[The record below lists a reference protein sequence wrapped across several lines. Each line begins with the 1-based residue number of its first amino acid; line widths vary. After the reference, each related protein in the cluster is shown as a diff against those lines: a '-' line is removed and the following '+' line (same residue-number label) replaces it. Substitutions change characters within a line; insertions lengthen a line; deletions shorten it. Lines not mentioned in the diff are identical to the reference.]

1 MENVQQ
7 VTRYGLTILLRRD
20 LELLSSGSANRQHEL
35 VPVLFDHESNKL
47 LEWV

>member
-20 LELLSSGSANRQHEL
+20 LEFLSSGGANGQHEL
-35 VPVLFDHESNKL
+35 VPVLFNHKSNKL